1 MSENTIVGLFNARV
15 HELRDQPALR
25 TKDDTGTWQATS
37 WTDYGRSVRALSRAL
52 SDLGVGKGDGVAVL
66 SYNRA
71 DYHVIDLATL
81 VTGATAVP
89 VYHTN
94 APPQV
99 EYVLD
104 HSDAKV
110 VFVENAAQRA
120 KVEEVRGRLPKLEKV
135 VTIEG
140 GGGDT
145 GYEELLA
152 RGAELDAAD
161 SAVYD
166 AACDAVAP
174 EDLACL
180 IYTSGTT
187 GPPKG
192 AMLTHHNI
200 VWTCDSLSQL
210 LRPPK
215 MRTLSFL
222 PLAHIA
228 ERMVSH
234 YNMIFQGGET
244 WFSSVETLRDDL
256 GACRPTVFFAVP
268 RLYEKFQVALEG
280 RFAEMTGLQ
289 GKLVNTAVAMGRR
302 VVEARQSGGR
312 PGFLDGV
319 LHPLLDRVVLSK
331 VRHQLGLDEVDAL
344 VSGAAPITRETL
356 VFFHAIGL
364 PVAEVYGQTEDCGPT
379 SLNPPERIKIGT
391 VGPPIPG
398 CDVKIAE
405 DGEILVRGGNV
416 FQGYFK
422 NPEATAETVVNGW
435 LHSGDVGEFDED
447 GYLRITDR
455 KKDLIITA
463 GGKNISPSE
472 IESKLKADKY
482 ISQVVVIGDGRKFVS
497 ALVTLDEEVVRLW
510 AKDKN
515 LPDDVGALSRTP
527 EVHALVEKAVD
538 RVNSTLSQVESIK
551 EFAILPHDFSEDAGE
566 VTPTL
571 KVRRRQIAENYK
583 DEIEAMY
590 T

>member
-1 MSENTIVGLFNARV
+1 MSENTIIGLFNARV
-15 HELRDQPALR
+15 HELRDRAALC
-25 TKDDTGTWQATS
+25 TQDDTGVWQATS
-37 WTDYGRSVRALSRAL
+37 WTDYGRNVRALARAL
-52 SDLGVGKGDGVAVL
+52 MDLGVGKGDGVAVL

-71 DYHVIDLATL
+71 EYHVIDLATL

-94 APPQV
+94 SPPQV

-110 VFVENAAQRA
+110 VFVENGEQRA
-120 KVEEVRGRLPKLEKV
+120 KVDEVRDKLPKLEKV
-135 VTIEG
+135 ITIED
-140 GGGDT
+140 GGGDAT
-145 GYEELLA
+145 YEELVS
-152 RGAELDAAD
+152 RGAELDASD
-161 SAVYD
+161 TAVYD
-166 AACDAVAP
+166 SACDAITP

-192 AMLTHHNI
+192 AMLTHDNI
-200 VWTCDSLSQL
+200 VWTCGSLSQV
-210 LRPPK
+210 LRPPT

-234 YNMIFQGGET
+234 YMMISRGGET
-244 WFSSVETLRDDL
+244 WFSSVPTLRDDL

-289 GKLVNTAVAMGRR
+289 GKLVNAAVEMGHR
-302 VVEARQSGGR
+302 VVEARQTGAR
-312 PGFLDGV
+312 PGFLDGL
-319 LHPLLDRVVLSK
+319 LHPVLDRVVLSK
-331 VRHQLGLDEVDAL
+331 VRHQLGLDEVTAL

-364 PVAEVYGQTEDCGPT
+364 PVAEVYGQTEDTGPT
-379 SLNPPERIKIGT
+379 SLNPPEKIKIGT

-416 FQGYFK
+416 FAGYFK
-422 NPEATAETVVNGW
+422 NPEATAETVVDGW

-482 ISQVVVIGDGRKFVS
+482 ISQSVVIGDARKFVS
-497 ALVTLDEEVVRLW
+497 ALITLDEDVVGPW
-510 AKDKN
+510 AKDKD
-515 LPDDVGALSRTP
+515 LPDDLAALSQTP
-527 EVHALVEKAVD
+527 EVRALVQKAVD
-538 RVNSTLSQVESIK
+538 RVNSTLSHVESIK
-551 EFAILPHDFSEDAGE
+551 EFTILPHDFSQDAGE

-571 KVRRRQIAENYK
+571 KVRRRQIADNYG